1 MTLFHDTLL
10 SHLETLPTRCS
21 PRSATRAFTHE
32 NVPAAGLEYPGGS
45 IITRKRSRCEPE
57 VPRREHYHT
66 KTFLPRVRRT
76 PVEALS
82 HENVPA
88 AGLEYPGGSI
98 ITRKRSRC
106 GSGVLRRKHYHTKTS
121 PLRVQRTLAEALSS
135 ENVPSAGLE
144 HPGGSIL
151 GHIRTCRETER

>member
-76 PVEALS
+76 PGEALS

-88 AGLEYPGGSI
+88 VGLEYSGGSI
-98 ITRKRSRC
+98 ITRKRPRC
-106 GSGVLRRKHYHTKTS
+106 GSNVLWRKHYHPKTFL
-121 PLRVQRTLAEALSS
+121 PRVWSTPAGAFWGIFALVGRRRG
-135 ENVPSAGLE
+135 E
-144 HPGGSIL
+144 
-151 GHIRTCRETER
+151 ERI